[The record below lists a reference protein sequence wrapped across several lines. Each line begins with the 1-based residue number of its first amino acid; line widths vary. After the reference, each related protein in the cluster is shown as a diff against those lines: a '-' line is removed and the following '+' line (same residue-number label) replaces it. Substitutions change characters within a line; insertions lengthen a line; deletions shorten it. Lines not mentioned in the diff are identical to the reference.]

1 WDFARGCM
9 RTYLILKEKGER
21 WNADPDIRALLKEI
35 ADADANGG
43 GKFEKG
49 RNAQLLGRQF
59 DRAELASKGLK
70 YERLDQLTMDILLGV
85 R

>member
-1 WDFARGCM
+1 M

-21 WNADPDIRALLKEI
+21 WNADPEIKSLLAETAAL
-35 ADADANGG
+35 DGNGG
-43 GKFEKG
+43 AAGKFEKG
-49 RNAQLLGRQF
+49 KAAQLLSQDF
-59 DRAELASKGLK
+59 DRAGLASKGLK

>member
-1 WDFARGCM
+1 
-9 RTYLILKEKGER
+9 LSR
-21 WNADPDIRALLKEI
+21 WCRNSETGVPQRLQRSGRVVTDVVDPLDGNGQAL
-35 ADADANGG
+35 

-49 RNAQLLGRQF
+49 NAQQLLARDL
-59 DRAELASKGLK
+59 DRAELASQGLK